1 MSGQS
6 LVNEDLRRDYVG
18 FKATNASACFR
29 PASQAEVLVKVINAS
44 ELCESGKLVMVA
56 GPADLAS

>member
-1 MSGQS
+1 M
-6 LVNEDLRRDYVG
+6 NEDLRRDYVG